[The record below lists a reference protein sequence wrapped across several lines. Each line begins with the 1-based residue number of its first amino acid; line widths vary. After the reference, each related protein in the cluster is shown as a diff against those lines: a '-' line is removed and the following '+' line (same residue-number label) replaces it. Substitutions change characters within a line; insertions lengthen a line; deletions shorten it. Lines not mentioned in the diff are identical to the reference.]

1 MPYKIVKQGTYYK
14 VVSIHGRVLGRHKTK
29 KSAVRQLRALYAN
42 VPDAKVKKK
51 KTKK

>member
-42 VPDAKVKKK
+42 VPEVRKK